1 MEKAKGGMYKT
12 LVEEEEKEQGRQSG
26 ENSPERTHEAI
37 SLSEENRNWAEQD
50 GEQRIPL
57 LYLDVNLRNE
67 GLARVVVFDGDDPRE
82 VATRFGRQHEL
93 SESKTEKLI
102 RVITQQLRNVLSQ
115 IKEHDEEEDE

>member
-1 MEKAKGGMYKT
+1 MYKT

-37 SLSEENRNWAEQD
+37 SFSEENRNWAEQD

-82 VATRFGRQHEL
+82 VATRFGHQHEL
-93 SESKTEKLI
+93 SEVKTEKLL